1 MSRSISYSQN
11 QLRDYSTLFSP
22 TEAKSWLAN
31 DFSNINYKIDRYD
44 KSWRG
49 INKNTYLGY
58 LKYIYNILEA
68 NYQNEYVFKN
78 NLLTEWLFSEIDQK
92 DVKVFNEFRVGNAIA
107 DLVVF
112 NGISK
117 AYEVKTEYDSDN
129 RLTGQLHNYKKAF
142 NQIFLIIPESKLSI
156 YEKYGEEIGLITFNA
171 NGSQKFTLYRDATTN
186 YEVDSTTIMN
196 ILHTKEYKK
205 ITELHYGKLPEITSF
220 NQFDRCKELIDKIQN
235 DQLNKYFIDQMKKR
249 GLENAIS
256 SRYYREFNQLSL
268 ALKLNNT
275 ERKNMIE
282 KLKSQLN

>member
-1 MSRSISYSQN
+1 MGVRS
-11 QLRDYSTLFSP
+11 
-22 TEAKSWLAN
+22 
-31 DFSNINYKIDRYD
+31 
-44 KSWRG
+44 
-49 INKNTYLGY
+49 
-58 LKYIYNILEA
+58 
-68 NYQNEYVFKN
+68 
-78 NLLTEWLFSEIDQK
+78 LL
-92 DVKVFNEFRVGNAIA
+92 
-107 DLVVF
+107 
-112 NGISK
+112 
-117 AYEVKTEYDSDN
+117 
-129 RLTGQLHNYKKAF
+129 
-142 NQIFLIIPESKLSI
+142 
-156 YEKYGEEIGLITFNA
+156 
-171 NGSQKFTLYRDATTN
+171 